1 MQHTKLLNLFLSFLL
16 INSSLLIIYS
26 LFFPNATFLFFQQT
40 YLEVLAIADTGGN
53 GSLNLLTYPLSLYLM
68 CTFGCIQYLRTQ
80 EIFYLNFLTILW
92 TLVLISRIISLL
104 AIREVTID
112 LYFFFGIH
120 KNARLLI
127 KDAKENIEN
136 WLLFIDNI
144 ENLSNEDASIKLVNW
159 LTNNYKS
166 LGIDNKTIEN
176 YIENGNFAMQVE
188 GIRNYLSK
196 KS

>member
-1 MQHTKLLNLFLSFLL
+1 MQYTKLLNLFLSFLL
-16 INSSLLIIYS
+16 INGSLLIIYS
-26 LFFPNATFLFFQQT
+26 VFFPNATFLFFQQT

-112 LYFFFGIH
+112 LYFFFGILTEFFIAPIH
-120 KNARLLI
+120 IYFRSRLI
-127 KDAKENIEN
+127 K
-136 WLLFIDNI
+136 
-144 ENLSNEDASIKLVNW
+144 LS
-159 LTNNYKS
+159 
-166 LGIDNKTIEN
+166 
-176 YIENGNFAMQVE
+176 
-188 GIRNYLSK
+188 
-196 KS
+196 